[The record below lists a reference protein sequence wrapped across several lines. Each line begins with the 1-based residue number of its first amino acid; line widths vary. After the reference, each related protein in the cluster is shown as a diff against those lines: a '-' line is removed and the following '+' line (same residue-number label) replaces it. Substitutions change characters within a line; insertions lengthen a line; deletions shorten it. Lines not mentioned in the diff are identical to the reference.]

1 MMNNI
6 NTFNV
11 DSNID
16 PLYAKQR
23 EDVAKMRAS
32 LLACNEEDP
41 LITKSAIRNI
51 TILRIY
57 HQLTRIIRYTELM
70 DKLENKLYNSI
81 DCVLS
86 NYADNDVESIVM
98 LTKLQTE
105 LQKNMIESS
114 KLLAPYMDLIN
125 TDFIELVNQQ
135 STVSSNPT
143 SSTLNA
149 NERERIRNSAQAV
162 LIELNAG

>member
-1 MMNNI
+1 
-6 NTFNV
+6 
-11 DSNID
+11 
-16 PLYAKQR
+16 
-23 EDVAKMRAS
+23 
-32 LLACNEEDP
+32 
-41 LITKSAIRNI
+41 
-51 TILRIY
+51 
-57 HQLTRIIRYTELM
+57 M